1 VTNTPEHDSPIP
13 DPAVT
18 PGLEPGGGIAP
29 GDTPATA
36 DQMSG
41 IAEDRDKLP
50 NQGPIDGNRTPMF
63 IALAF
68 IALIVISIAVVTVAS
83 FVTS

>member
-1 VTNTPEHDSPIP
+1 MSPNP
-13 DPAVT
+13 GLT